1 MFYSIYHFEM
11 TLVTEECKVYGLA
24 SILLYGA
31 HHLKEPRMIKFLPW
45 YLVLASMFILPQS
58 FAQNTRLLR
67 QPSIS
72 HKHVVFVYAGDIWIT
87 DLSGQDN
94 KKLTSKRLTSTAAV
108 ESHPHFSPDGQ
119 RIAFSSNRSGTNSVY
134 VMPSEGGQ
142 ANRLSW
148 HAAGG
153 SVRGWTP
160 DGQKVL
166 FASGRDTAPR
176 PINRL
181 WTIPVDGGPAEL
193 VLNQWAYN
201 GAYSDDGKHMV
212 IDRMSRWDGEWRNYR
227 GGQNTPLV
235 VVDLVNLEETMINSD
250 STIDIEPVWVGDTVY
265 FLSDRDWVSN
275 IWSYSVKR
283 KRLKQITEF
292 KNADIKQLATNGEQL
307 VFEQN
312 GDLFTFD
319 LASEQLQQLSI
330 TVAGDFPWAET
341 KWQDVGDKASS
352 ASLSPTGKRAVM
364 SSRGEIF
371 TVPVEHGSVRN
382 LTQSSDAADRAPIW
396 SPKGDQIA
404 WFSDKGEQG
413 YQLMLQ
419 SQDGLSELQTIAI
432 GGSKMAWEPTWSP
445 DGDYI
450 AFVDDDVRIR
460 LLELA
465 TKNIITVDTGGTN
478 LERGRND
485 LVWSP
490 DSNALAYVKTADN
503 GFQQIKIYSVDT
515 KQTHFLTNKFA
526 NSLSPAWDQNGKYLY
541 FLASTDYGLNSGW
554 ANTSSMGAA
563 PEYAPYVLSLLAH
576 ETSPFAPRSDEEEIE
591 ETKED
596 ISKEADEEAA
606 QDNTDSADDTHQKYG
621 KELDKELDKEPIKKI
636 EIDFKDI
643 ERRILPLPMPAGN
656 YAFTLT
662 APEGTVFFAKR
673 QGQNREVEL
682 LKFDLKSRKAES
694 FIQGIQSASI
704 SADHKKLLIK
714 KGPKWFVVDAD
725 KSTAKIDE
733 PLDTTLMMS
742 LDRQKEWRQIFVEA
756 WRYQRD
762 YFYDKNM
769 HGRDWNEVFSRYE
782 PLVKHIKHRADL
794 TYLLDM
800 VNGELSVG
808 HSFVFG
814 GDFPKTQKARAGL
827 LGANLS
833 ANNGRW
839 QLNRIFTAESWNPN
853 LKGPL
858 DQPSLKVTQGQYLV
872 GVNGK
877 ELTSSDNP
885 YEFLDGTVNQQT
897 VLHINDKPSFREAW
911 QITVKPTAN
920 ETALRQRAWVE
931 DNRRLVDTLSDG
943 KLAYV
948 WVPNTSTPG
957 FVSFNR
963 YFFAQQDKSGAV
975 IDERFNSG
983 GLLDDYMVDLMNR
996 KLRAA
1001 LTNEVP
1007 NGKPLLLPAG
1017 IKGPKVL
1024 LINEMAG
1031 SGGDYFPWAFRQQK
1045 VGQLIGARTWGGLVK
1060 STVHYRLVDGGALT
1074 APDNAVFDPL
1084 NNKWVGENIG
1094 IAPDIEVYQD
1104 AQSLAKGDDPQ
1115 LLRAVK
1121 ELMKKLKKLK
1131 KTKTKQI
1138 TAPKYPT
1145 PAIQK

>member
-1 MFYSIYHFEM
+1 
-11 TLVTEECKVYGLA
+11 
-24 SILLYGA
+24 
-31 HHLKEPRMIKFLPW
+31 MIKFVPW
-45 YLVLASMFILPQS
+45 LLVVASMFILPRS
-58 FAQNTRLLR
+58 IAQQTRLLR

-72 HKHVVFVYAGDIWIT
+72 DSHLAFVYAGDIWIT
-87 DLSGQDN
+87 DLLGQN
-94 KKLTSKRLTSTAAV
+94 SKRLTSTAAI
-108 ESHPHFSPDGQ
+108 ESNPHFSPDGQ
-119 RIAFSSNRSGTNSVY
+119 RLAFSSNRSGTNSVY
-134 VMPSEGGQ
+134 VMPSSGGQ

-148 HAAGG
+148 HAASG

-160 DGQKVL
+160 DGQRVL

-181 WTIPVDGGPAEL
+181 WTISVDGGPAEL
-193 VLNQWAYN
+193 VLHQWAYN
-201 GAYSDDGKHMV
+201 GAYSGDGKHMV

-235 VVDLVNLEETMINSD
+235 VVDLASLEETMINSD
-250 STIDIEPVWVGDTVY
+250 STIDIEPVWVDDTVY

-283 KRLKQITEF
+283 KKLKQITEF
-292 KNADIKQLATNGEQL
+292 KNADIKQLATNGKQL

-319 LASEQLQQLSI
+319 LASEELQKLSI
-330 TVAGDFPWAET
+330 AVTGDFPWAET
-341 KWQDVGDKASS
+341 QWQDVGEKADS
-352 ASLSPTGKRAVM
+352 ASLSPTGKRAIM
-364 SSRGEIF
+364 ASRGEIF
-371 TVPVEHGSVRN
+371 TVPIEHGSVRN
-382 LTQSSDAADRAPIW
+382 LTQTSDAADRAPIW

-413 YQLMLQ
+413 YQLLLK
-419 SQDGLSELQTIAI
+419 SQDGLSELQAIAI
-432 GGSKMAWEPTWSP
+432 GESKMAWEPTWSP
-445 DGDYI
+445 DGKYI

-465 TKNIITVDTGGTN
+465 TKNIITVDTGGNN

-485 LVWSP
+485 LAWAP

-503 GFQQIKIYSVDT
+503 GFQQIKIYSVNSQD
-515 KQTHFLTNKFA
+515 THFLTNKFA
-526 NSLSPAWDQNGKYLY
+526 NSMSPAWDQNSKYLY

-554 ANTSSMGAA
+554 ANTSSMAA
-563 PEYAPYVLSLLAH
+563 DSEYAPYIVSLLAD
-576 ETSPFAPRSDEEEIE
+576 ETSPFAPRSDEEGTE
-591 ETKED
+591 EDEPKNDDEKD
-596 ISKEADEEAA
+596 SEVADETQDKDAKATEKETVEA
-606 QDNTDSADDTHQKYG
+606 
-621 KELDKELDKEPIKKI
+621 IK
-636 EIDFKDI
+636 IDFKEI
-643 ERRILPLPMPAGN
+643 ERRILPLPMPAGE

-662 APEGTVFFAKR
+662 APQGTVFFAKR
-673 QGQNREVEL
+673 QCENRDLAL

-694 FIQGIQSASI
+694 FMEGIQLASI
-704 SADHKKLLIK
+704 SADHKKLLVK

-725 KSTAKIDE
+725 KSTAKTDK
-733 PLDTTLMMS
+733 PLETKLMMN
-742 LDRQKEWRQIFVEA
+742 LNRQQEWRQIFVEA

-769 HGRDWNEVFSRYE
+769 HGRDWDEVFGRYE
-782 PLVKHIKHRADL
+782 SLVKHIKHRADL

-814 GDFPKTQKARAGL
+814 GDYPKTPKASAAL
-827 LGANLS
+827 LGADLIVKE
-833 ANNGRW
+833 GRW
-839 QLNRIFTAESWNPN
+839 QLDRIFTAESWNPK

-858 DQPSLKVTQGQYLV
+858 DQPGLKLAQGQYLV

-877 ELTSSDNP
+877 ELTSADNP
-885 YEFLDGTVNQQT
+885 YKFLDGTVDQQT
-897 VLHINDKPSFREAW
+897 VLHINDKPSFSEAW
-911 QITVKPTAN
+911 QITVKPTGN

-931 DNRRLVDTLSDG
+931 DNRRLVDKLSDG

-948 WVPNTSTPG
+948 WVPNTSSPG

-963 YFFAQQDKSGAV
+963 YFFAQQDKLGAV
-975 IDERFNSG
+975 IDERFNGG

-1024 LINEMAG
+1024 LINELAG

-1045 VGQLIGARTWGGLVK
+1045 VGKLIGARTWGGLVK
-1060 STVHYRLVDGGALT
+1060 SSVHYALVDGGALT
-1074 APDNAVFDPL
+1074 APDNAVFDPV

-1115 LLRAVK
+1115 LLTGVK
-1121 ELMKKLKKLK
+1121 ELMKQLKQIE
-1131 KTKTKQI
+1131 TKQV
-1138 TAPKYPT
+1138 TPPKYST
-1145 PAIQK
+1145 PAIQN

>member
-1 MFYSIYHFEM
+1 MN
-11 TLVTEECKVYGLA
+11 
-24 SILLYGA
+24 
-31 HHLKEPRMIKFLPW
+31 KFLPW
-45 YLVLASMFILPQS
+45 LLVVTSMFILPRS
-58 FAQNTRLLR
+58 FAQETRLLR

-72 HKHVVFVYAGDIWIT
+72 DSHVAFVYAGDIWISN
-87 DLSGQDN
+87 LSGQN
-94 KKLTSKRLTSTAAV
+94 TKRLTSTSAV
-108 ESHPHFSPDGQ
+108 ESHPHFSPDGLS
-119 RIAFSSNRSGTNSVY
+119 IAFSSNRSGTNSVY
-134 VMPSEGGQ
+134 IMPSSGGQ

-160 DGQKVL
+160 DGKKVL
-166 FASGRDTAPR
+166 FVSGRDTAPR

-181 WTIPVDGGPAEL
+181 WTLSVDGGPAEL

-201 GAYSDDGKHMV
+201 GAYSADGKQMV

-235 VVDLVNLEETMINSD
+235 VIDLASLKETMIKSD
-250 STIDIEPVWVGDTVY
+250 STIDIEPVWVDDTVY
-265 FLSDRDWVSN
+265 YLSDRDWVSN

-292 KNADIKQLATNGEQL
+292 KNADIKQLASNGKQL

-312 GDLFTFD
+312 GDLYSYD
-319 LASEQLQQLSI
+319 LASEQQQKLSI
-330 TVAGDFPWAET
+330 TATGDFPWAET
-341 KWQDVGDKASS
+341 KWQDVGEKARS
-352 ASLSPTGKRAVM
+352 ASLSPTGKRAIM
-364 SSRGEIF
+364 ASRGEIF

-382 LTQSSDAADRAPIW
+382 LTQTSDAADRAPIW
-396 SPKGDQIA
+396 SPKGDQVA

-432 GGSKMAWEPTWSP
+432 GESKMAWQPTWSP
-445 DGDYI
+445 DGKYI
-450 AFVDDDVRIR
+450 AFADDDVRIR
-460 LLELA
+460 LLELD
-465 TKNIITVDTGGTN
+465 TKHITTVDTGGTN
-478 LERGRND
+478 LERGYND
-485 LVWSP
+485 LVWAP

-503 GFQQIKIYSVDT
+503 GFQQIKIYMLDSQ
-515 KQTHFLTNKFA
+515 KTHFLTNKFA
-526 NSLSPAWDQNGKYLY
+526 NSFSPAWDQNSKYLY

-554 ANTSSMGAA
+554 ANTSSMGAQS
-563 PEYAPYVLSLLAH
+563 EYAPYVVSLLAD

-591 ETKED
+591 
-596 ISKEADEEAA
+596 ADESNKDDAGSSQESV
-606 QDNTDSADDTHQKYG
+606 DNKDDSKDN
-621 KELDKELDKEPIKKI
+621 KESEKKPVEKIKI
-636 EIDFKDI
+636 NFKNI

-656 YAFTLT
+656 YAFTMT
-662 APEGTVFFAKR
+662 ASKGTVFFAKR
-673 QGQNREVEL
+673 QVKPRELEL
-682 LKFDLKSRKAES
+682 LKFDLKSRKADT
-694 FIQGIQSASI
+694 FIEGIQLASI
-704 SADHKKLLIK
+704 SADRKKLLVK

-725 KSTAKIDE
+725 KEKAKIDK
-733 PLDTTLMMS
+733 PLDTKLMMS
-742 LDRQKEWRQIFVEA
+742 VDREKEWRQIFVEA

-782 PLVKHIKHRADL
+782 PLVKHVKHRADL

-814 GDFPKTQKARAGL
+814 GDYPKTQKARAGL
-827 LGANLS
+827 LGANLIV
-833 ANNGRW
+833 NEGRW
-839 QLNRIFTAESWNPN
+839 QLSRIFTAESWNPK

-858 DQPSLKVTQGQYLV
+858 DQPGLKVAQGQYLV
-872 GVNGK
+872 GINGK
-877 ELTSSDNP
+877 ELTSADNP
-885 YEFLDGTVNQQT
+885 YKFLDGTVDQQT
-897 VLHINDKPSFREAW
+897 VLHINDKPNFSDAW
-911 QITVKPTAN
+911 QIAVKPAGN
-920 ETALRQRAWVE
+920 ERALRQRAWVE
-931 DNRRLVDTLSDG
+931 NNRRLVDKLSDG

-963 YFFAQQDKSGAV
+963 YFFAQQDKLGAV
-975 IDERFNSG
+975 IDERFNGG

-1001 LTNEVP
+1001 ITNEVP

-1024 LINEMAG
+1024 LINELAG

-1045 VGQLIGARTWGGLVK
+1045 VGKLIGARTWGGLVK
-1060 STVHYRLVDGGALT
+1060 SSVHYALVDGGALT
-1074 APDNAVFDPL
+1074 APDNAVFDPS

-1104 AQSLAKGDDPQ
+1104 AKSLAKGEDPQ
-1115 LLRAVK
+1115 LLRGVK
-1121 ELMKKLKKLK
+1121 ELMKQLKKIK
-1131 KTKTKQI
+1131 FKQVI
-1138 TAPKYPT
+1138 PPKYPT
-1145 PAIQK
+1145 PATQD